1 MSLNETKIKD
11 ASLLK
16 YINVIGTSEPCIVQV
31 VFDGVKYGVPMDDDN
46 AHYAVIKELLDAE
59 EITIEDGEIIEID

>member
-1 MSLNETKIKD
+1 MSLNETKIKN

-31 VFDGVKYGVPMDDDN
+31 VFDDIKYGVPMDTGNTD
-46 AHYAVIKELLDAE
+46 YAAILKLLDAE
-59 EITIEDGEIIEID
+59 EISIEDGEIFEIS

>member
-1 MSLNETKIKD
+1 MSLNKHKIKN

-16 YINVIGTSEPCIVQV
+16 YINTIGTSEPCIVQV
-31 VFDGVKYGVPMDDDN
+31 VFDGVKYGVPMDPDN
-46 AHYAVIKELLDAE
+46 AHYVAIKEFLDDE

>member
-1 MSLNETKIKD
+1 MSLNETKIKN

-31 VFDGVKYGVPMDDDN
+31 VFNGVKYGVPMDDAN

-59 EITIEDGEIIEID
+59 EITIEDGEIFEID